1 MACVRVP
8 DFNGDCN
15 VHFGSSALRI
25 SGFARLRCAAMAEQQ
40 TSWVDQVQA
49 VEQSLVDVTSLDG
62 DLVVEALSNIPQDAR
77 GRLRTMLVLA
87 EEVVVQ
93 AAHGYQ
99 IVIDTGLGTAGWYV
113 QEDPDAAAP
122 QSGPVA
128 ATGQSWADASD
139 ADGGPEPAVLSLQ
152 SAPAPQPVP
161 APTQVQP
168 EPLPTADSGTAATQ
182 VADPVPAPAQV
193 QTDTQVTTPQPV
205 QPAPQPILGPLS
217 KAATR
222 GQQMAP
228 QQMVAHI
235 TVKAQPKLQPQPQP
249 QPQQQIVPVKSSPAQ
264 PNQTAAVHPGQPPPP
279 AAPTAAQRGT
289 RGVGPVLGTLRQP
302 EPQPKQPI
310 ADRPFQPDQAA
321 LAAFPNDTTTQACSL
336 HSTAQSETEVC
347 SQTHGRT
354 MQPLH
359 PCASAVSPGSRA
371 HCAITDIAQQGF
383 A

>member
-1 MACVRVP
+1 
-8 DFNGDCN
+8 
-15 VHFGSSALRI
+15 
-25 SGFARLRCAAMAEQQ
+25 
-40 TSWVDQVQA
+40 
-49 VEQSLVDVTSLDG
+49 
-62 DLVVEALSNIPQDAR
+62 
-77 GRLRTMLVLA
+77 MLVLA

-113 QEDPDAAAP
+113 QEEPDAADP

-128 ATGQSWADASD
+128 ATGQSWADTSD
-139 ADGGPEPAVLSLQ
+139 ADGGPVLSLQ
-152 SAPAPQPVP
+152 SAPAPQPAP
-161 APTQVQP
+161 APTQVHHG
-168 EPLPTADSGTAATQ
+168 PLPTADPGTAATQ
-182 VADPVPAPAQV
+182 VVAPVPAPSQV
-193 QTDTQVTTPQPV
+193 QTNTQVTPPQPV
-205 QPAPQPILGPLS
+205 QPLPQPILGPLS

-235 TVKAQPKLQPQPQP
+235 TVKAQPKPQPQPQP
-249 QPQQQIVPVKSSPAQ
+249 QPQHQIVAVKSSPAQ
-264 PNQTAAVHPGQPPPP
+264 PDQMAAVHPGQPAAKAPTVPPPP
-279 AAPTAAQRGT
+279 AARTAAQGGT

-302 EPQPKQPI
+302 APQPTQPV

-321 LAAFPNDTTTQACSL
+321 
-336 HSTAQSETEVC
+336 C

-359 PCASAVSPGSRA
+359 PCASAVNPGCRA
-371 HCAITDIAQQGF
+371 HCAITAIAPRGF